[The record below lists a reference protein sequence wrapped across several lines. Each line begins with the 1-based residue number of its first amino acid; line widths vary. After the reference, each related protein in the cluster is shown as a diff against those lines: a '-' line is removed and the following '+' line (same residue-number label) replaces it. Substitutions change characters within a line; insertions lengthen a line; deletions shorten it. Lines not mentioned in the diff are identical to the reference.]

1 MEKRKIF
8 KIAIIILIIVAII
21 AVATILTFYF
31 IKKSKF
37 EYEIE
42 QVEEYNY
49 SIFYRDNKYGVINKE
64 NGVEFYFDLDLSKE

>member
-37 EYEIE
+37 KYEIE
-42 QVEEYNY
+42 QVE
-49 SIFYRDNKYGVINKE
+49 
-64 NGVEFYFDLDLSKE
+64 